1 MTNNCFQGDIKIP
14 GYVSKIK
21 SACPELDVMYSE
33 TSLSVF
39 VTRFSP
45 APTETCR
52 IDMQTRKAVV
62 LVSGTIK
69 VCAPVPISWVMRS
82 WWKASVVPAGDR
94 GHGYSVWGYWLRRTQ
109 QGAECFC
116 SDTEVNDL
124 AVHAKK
130 RHLAT
135 FGNCLH
141 LQIVPQELTLS
152 N

>member
-39 VTRFSP
+39 VTQFSP

-69 VCAPVPISWVMRS
+69 VCAPVPIS
-82 WWKASVVPAGDR
+82 
-94 GHGYSVWGYWLRRTQ
+94 
-109 QGAECFC
+109 
-116 SDTEVNDL
+116 
-124 AVHAKK
+124 
-130 RHLAT
+130 
-135 FGNCLH
+135 
-141 LQIVPQELTLS
+141 
-152 N
+152 